1 MDLRCGQNCFYSI
14 VETLCTTN
22 KHILGLSYEDDRLPV
37 FLYCYINI
45 FALEPQVWTLLRSR
59 YSLRQSTGIRIGM
72 EKTGS
77 VNLETL
83 SL

>member
-1 MDLRCGQNCFYSI
+1 MDLLCGQNCFYSL

-45 FALEPQVWTLLRSR
+45 LYLRTT
-59 YSLRQSTGIRIGM
+59 SLDIAPA
-72 EKTGS
+72 
-77 VNLETL
+77 
-83 SL
+83 